1 MFNDQKG
8 LIEARVSKACTDI
21 SNEFLDI
28 MSEGCSL
35 KEISEL
41 EHAARVLAVR
51 AYHSVMT
58 EVQTV
63 IDDYVT
69 GEFSDD

>member
-1 MFNDQKG
+1 MFSNQKG

-21 SNEFLDI
+21 SNEFLNI
-28 MSEGCSL
+28 MREGCSL
-35 KEISEL
+35 KETSEL
-41 EHAARVLAVR
+41 EHAASILAAS

-58 EVQTV
+58 EVQSV
-63 IDDYVT
+63 IDDYIT

>member
-1 MFNDQKG
+1 MFNNQKG

-28 MSEGCSL
+28 MREGCSL

-41 EHAARVLAVR
+41 EHAARVLSTR

-63 IDDYVT
+63 IDDYIT
-69 GEFSDD
+69 GEFNDD

>member
-1 MFNDQKG
+1 MFNNQKG
-8 LIEARVSKACTDI
+8 LIEASVSKACTNI
-21 SNEFLDI
+21 SNEFLAI
-28 MSEGCSL
+28 MSAGCSP

-41 EHAARVLAVR
+41 EHAARILAAR

-63 IDDYVT
+63 ISDYVT

>member
-8 LIEARVSKACTDI
+8 LIEVRVSKACTEI

-28 MSEGCSL
+28 MREGCSL

-41 EHAARVLAVR
+41 EHAARVLATR

-58 EVQTV
+58 EVQCV
-63 IDDYVT
+63 IDDYIT

>member
-1 MFNDQKG
+1 MLSEQSG

-21 SNEFLDI
+21 SDEFLDI
-28 MSEGCSL
+28 MRKGCSL

-41 EHAARVLAVR
+41 EHAARILSTRV
-51 AYHSVMT
+51 YHSVMT
-58 EVQTV
+58 EVLTV

-69 GEFSDD
+69 GEFSND

>member
-1 MFNDQKG
+1 MFSDQKG

-28 MSEGCSL
+28 MREGCSL

-41 EHAARVLAVR
+41 EHAARVLSSR
-51 AYHSVMT
+51 AYHSVMS

-63 IDDYVT
+63 IDDYIT
-69 GEFSDD
+69 GEFNDD

>member
-1 MFNDQKG
+1 MFSNQKG

-21 SNEFLDI
+21 SNKFLDI
-28 MSEGCSL
+28 MKEGCSL

-41 EHAARVLAVR
+41 EHAARILAAS

-58 EVQTV
+58 EVQSV
-63 IDDYVT
+63 IDDYIT

>member
-28 MSEGCSL
+28 MRVGCSL
-35 KEISEL
+35 KEIDEL
-41 EHAARVLAVR
+41 EHAARVLATR

-63 IDDYVT
+63 IDDYIA